1 MYSPVQGL
9 FRLPGGFLDL
19 GSPVTPAPSS
29 SLAPVLS
36 LCLRRFAP
44 VRLRQE
50 CALRIVLV
58 KVRDLNNCVTIM
70 LAVTLEG

>member
-29 SLAPVLS
+29 SLAPGLP
-36 LCLRRFAP
+36 LCFVRRFAP
-44 VRLRQE
+44 GSSGIKIRHRGPDVN
-50 CALRIVLV
+50 RIV
-58 KVRDLNNCVTIM
+58 
-70 LAVTLEG
+70 A